1 MIWLSEQFVLWLNR
15 IAPFIGLTRVEEIS
29 TEELARRLE
38 QNDPSIVLV
47 DVRSEPERNV
57 SHIPGSISRDEFQ
70 SRQREFQ
77 NRTVVAS
84 CTIGGR
90 SWIFAQR
97 CLRRGMKARNYRSGI
112 LGWCESGGELVSA
125 DGTRTQRV
133 HTHNRF
139 LRAPAGYESATKRH
153 TTASKASE

>member
-1 MIWLSEQFVLWLNR
+1 MIWLSQQFVLWLNR
-15 IAPFIGLTRVEEIS
+15 IAPVLGWNRVEDIS

-38 QNDPSIVLV
+38 QNDPTIVLV
-47 DVRSEPERNV
+47 DVRSEPERSV
-57 SHIPGSISRDEFQ
+57 SHIPGSISDDEFR
-70 SRQREFQ
+70 SREKEFE

-112 LGWCESGGELVSA
+112 LGWCESGGELVAA
-125 DGTRTQRV
+125 DGTPTQRV

-139 LRAPAGYESATKRH
+139 LSAPSGYESATSQH
-153 TTASKASE
+153 TPASKASE